1 MSGRGTTKVGPRF
14 FLCAF
19 LILFS
24 LFLVFAECHLSVLR
38 LVRVDKVVVERFAPP
53 GSPDSQT
60 GQTQMLVRN
69 VFEVDMAACWPLIL
83 G

>member
-1 MSGRGTTKVGPRF
+1 MLAALDDRRANVILGGAFMSGRGTTKVGPRL

-24 LFLVFAECHLSVLR
+24 SFLVFAECHLSVVW

-53 GSPDSQT
+53 GSPD
-60 GQTQMLVRN
+60 
-69 VFEVDMAACWPLIL
+69 A
-83 G
+83 